1 MMKDQIPFSR
11 NFSSIATIVSIIFIM
26 IIFSAIIVR
35 DPSRDAG
42 RGPAVAPE
50 EIGRNSEAAPA
61 TRENGA
67 DDDESGG
74 EIVISAATNVPAR
87 LSHLDPEYFE
97 NQTETNGIIIGGTVI
112 AVLIFFS
119 VLILLVLERIRDN
132 EVHEK

>member
-1 MMKDQIPFSR
+1 MKDQIPFSR

-35 DPSRDAG
+35 DPRRDAG
-42 RGPAVAPE
+42 RGPTAATE
-50 EIGRNSEAAPA
+50 EIGLDSEAAPA
-61 TRENGA
+61 IRENGSG
-67 DDDESGG
+67 DDESDD
-74 EIVISAATNVPAR
+74 EIVIPTATYVPAR

-119 VLILLVLERIRDN
+119 VLILLILERIRDN
-132 EVHEK
+132 GVHEK